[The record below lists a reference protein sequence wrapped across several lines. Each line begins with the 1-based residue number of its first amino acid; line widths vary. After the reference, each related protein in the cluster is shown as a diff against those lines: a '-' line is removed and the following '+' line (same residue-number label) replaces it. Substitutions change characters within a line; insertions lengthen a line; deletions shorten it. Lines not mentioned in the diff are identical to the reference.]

1 MTEKTKPDQQKTGK
15 AKKSGI
21 NHSKQVEKQV
31 VALCKKLDPDP
42 AHAFHVTELGLK
54 LFDELRTLELH
65 QLDEQCRLLL
75 QYGCLLHDIGWDEG
89 QEKHHK
95 RAFTMITKSDLPLS
109 KEHKLMVA
117 LIARFHRKAE
127 PAGQTEFMKLRPPER
142 ESVAKLAAII
152 RAVDVLDRFHDQK
165 VKIKS
170 VSLSPAGLHIV
181 ISSDFLSIIPQ
192 RTLARKVAFFNKAFG
207 IPALIVD
214 KPAHADTDKTSTK
227 PKPTTDSPQ

>member
-1 MTEKTKPDQQKTGK
+1 MAEKIKPDQHKTEK
-15 AKKSGI
+15 PKKSGI

-31 VALCKKLDPDP
+31 LALCKKLDPDP

-54 LFDELRTLELH
+54 LFDELRTLGLH

-75 QYGCLLHDIGWDEG
+75 KYGCLLHDIGWDEG

-95 RAFTMITKSDLPLS
+95 RAFAMITKSDLSLS

-127 PAGQTEFMKLRPPER
+127 PAAQTELLKLRPPER
-142 ESVAKLAAII
+142 ESVARLAAII
-152 RAVDVLDRFHDQK
+152 RTVDVLDRFHDQK

-170 VSLSPAGLHIV
+170 VALSPSGLQIV

-192 RTLARKVAFFNKAFG
+192 RTLARKVAFFHKAFG

-214 KPAHADTDKTSTK
+214 KPAAADTDKPDTK
-227 PKPTTDSPQ
+227 PKPTGDPPR